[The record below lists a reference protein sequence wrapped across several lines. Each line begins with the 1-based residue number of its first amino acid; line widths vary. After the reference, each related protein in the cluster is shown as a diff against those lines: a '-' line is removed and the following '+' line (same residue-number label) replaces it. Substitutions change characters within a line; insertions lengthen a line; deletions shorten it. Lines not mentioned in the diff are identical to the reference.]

1 MLSCIRNPYSLAV
14 RNQGI
19 KPNIFKQVD
28 NETNIPNNSG
38 IIGLL
43 LCAIWLFY
51 FFAANLDTVMI
62 GNYSA
67 ESANWLIKLLG
78 TLNAETN
85 SYQVGWFAF
94 DSSELPI
101 VALYAMYIPIFA
113 KMVTFKELNI
123 LKRIIMPILGI
134 IASLFMV
141 IAAIYSHK
149 WAVLYFLIVTMVVML
164 VGKKFYRV
172 EK

>member
-1 MLSCIRNPYSLAV
+1 M
-14 RNQGI
+14 
-19 KPNIFKQVD
+19 
-28 NETNIPNNSG
+28 
-38 IIGLL
+38 L